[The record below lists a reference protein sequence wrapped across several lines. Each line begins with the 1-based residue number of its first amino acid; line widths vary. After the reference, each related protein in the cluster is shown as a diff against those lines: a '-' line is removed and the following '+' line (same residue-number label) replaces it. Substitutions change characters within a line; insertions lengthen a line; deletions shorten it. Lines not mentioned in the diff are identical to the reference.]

1 MTADRMSTT
10 DPLIQR
16 LRAMEQESAGLSDLG
31 KAAQIYGALLP
42 LLENADFHIAPVSIT
57 HEQVRSRMELG
68 LPLLLDLDLEVD
80 IGAVREVM
88 IQMAGG
94 LENVCG
100 GAISQIG
107 LAVEENRLDVSDLL
121 MHVVAGEKDLVAAA
135 AQSLRLD
142 PGLVWM
148 LARNALKPALRAWC
162 RQLTPMAEGIPW
174 NNGCCF
180 ICGAGALLAE
190 LRQDNQVK
198 HLRCGQCGADWR
210 FNRLQCMYC
219 GNEDHHSLGYLYSED
234 RPNMIQAE
242 VCDKCN
248 GYLKVITTYAP
259 TAPEMLAVEDLATLH
274 LDYRAQ
280 ERGYARRAVN
290 NSSKEIKVLPEGIS
304 HA

>member
-1 MTADRMSTT
+1 MTAEQMSTN
-10 DPLIQR
+10 DLLIQR
-16 LRAMEQESAGLSDLG
+16 LRALALEYAGLPDLE
-31 KAAQIYGALLP
+31 KAVQIYGSILP

-57 HEQVRSRMELG
+57 HEQVCSKMELG
-68 LPLLLDLDLEVD
+68 LPLLLDLDLELD
-80 IGAVREVM
+80 IMAVRGVM
-88 IQMAGG
+88 IQMADA
-94 LENVCG
+94 LENRLA

-107 LAVEENRLDVSDLL
+107 LALEENRLNVSDLL
-121 MHVVAGEKDLVAAA
+121 TRVITNEKDPVVSAAK
-135 AQSLRLD
+135 SLQLD
-142 PGLVWM
+142 PDLVWM
-148 LARNALKPALRAWC
+148 LARNVLKPALRAWC
-162 RQLTPMAEGIPW
+162 RQLTPMAEGISW

-180 ICGAGALLAE
+180 ICGAGALLGE

-234 RPNMIQAE
+234 RPNMIQVE
-242 VCDKCN
+242 VCDKCS

-259 TAPEMLAVEDLATLH
+259 TAPEMLAVEDLATLN
-274 LDYRAQ
+274 LDYRAR

-290 NSSKEIKVLPEGIS
+290 HPTKKMKVQSEGVS